1 MQNARFA
8 AIVAATLSL
17 ASAGCERRTDEQP
30 AVPFAPRVEVL
41 KDVPLALPARLT
53 DTVGTSEVEKRTYL
67 AQAPLDSVVGFYRT
81 RLPRLGWRVVSD
93 RIDAPVGKV
102 DLYAR
107 KAGKTLWVHI
117 ERRGAQSTE
126 YTLIGNA
133 APDTTSQRPGV
144 RGGSSP

>member
-8 AIVAATLSL
+8 AIVAAALSL
-17 ASAGCERRTDEQP
+17 ASSGCERRTGEQP
-30 AVPFAPRVEVL
+30 AVPAAPRAEVL
-41 KDVPLALPARLT
+41 KDVPVAGPARLT

-67 AQAPLDSVVGFYRT
+67 AQAPLDSVAGFYRT
-81 RLPRLGWRVVSD
+81 RLPRLGWRMMSD
-93 RIDAPVGKV
+93 RADAPVGRI

-107 KAGKTLWVHI
+107 KAGQTLWIHI
-117 ERRGAQSTE
+117 ERRSVQTTE

-133 APDTTSQRPGV
+133 TPDTTSQRPGG